1 MTVQPLTMSI
11 ASVWELQG
19 AEENSSSKE
28 DSSLSMPRYSI
39 FVGSAALPLS
49 ATGTVGAG
57 TAGAL
62 LTEEGGGGGGM
73 LSAATL
79 LEVSAFV
86 FKVLSLDFAAYKSIT
101 IILVQY
107 SSGWAI
113 EQQQLYQCGRTN
125 LCFCCLRIHC
135 IHRGRDLCWYPN
147 LLNKRFLGLFIAVT
161 VR

>member
-57 TAGAL
+57 TGTGAL

-101 IILVQY
+101 IIL
-107 SSGWAI
+107 A
-113 EQQQLYQCGRTN
+113 
-125 LCFCCLRIHC
+125 
-135 IHRGRDLCWYPN
+135 
-147 LLNKRFLGLFIAVT
+147 
-161 VR
+161 